1 MGDDHATDVLARGV
15 LIDHRNELI
24 EVRQSNRGRVEL
36 AKLHYL
42 GVDFSGKVRAGD
54 CGNQGTIGHGGAR
67 DRAAGG
73 DQSKS
78 GHALKVKE
86 ISAHAAGAA
95 RKKLVQL

>member
-1 MGDDHATDVLARGV
+1 MGDDHATDILARGV
-15 LIDHRNELI
+15 LVDHRNELI
-24 EVRQSNRGRVEL
+24 EVRQSNRGGVEL

-42 GVDFSGKVRAGD
+42 GVDFSGKVRARDG
-54 CGNQGTIGHGGAR
+54 GNQGTIGHGGAR

-78 GHALKVKE
+78 GHAPKVKE
-86 ISAHAAGAA
+86 IFAHAAGAA

>member
-15 LIDHRNELI
+15 LVDYCNELI
-24 EVRQSNRGRVEL
+24 EVCQSNRGGVQL

-42 GVDFSGKVRAGD
+42 GVDFSGEVRTGD
-54 CGNQGTIGHGGAR
+54 GGNQGTIGHGGAR

-73 DQSKS
+73 YQSKS